1 MKTPIQTACNEIIDE
16 LIDKVEIGYMTKIIH
31 IMHKHLETEKQQ
43 IIDAYQRG
51 YFESNESDKDSETY
65 YTSTYAT
72 NK

>member
-1 MKTPIQTACNEIIDE
+1 MKTAIQTACNEIIDE

-43 IIDAYQRG
+43 IIDAQNYSQRG
-51 YFESNESDKDSETY
+51 VDGEIYYNMVYSDT
-65 YTSTYAT
+65 T